1 MLSRSMY
8 SMRTTKKILHEP
20 QRGRIIHRGRVIVP
34 DAIMTIHHDGWTE
47 AIVPHKKLVTHVY
60 EILTEEAD
68 VIIDATVA
76 VVDDVLVNTDGGDRK
91 TAVDDDNHKPTREI
105 PCARPPKRS

>member
-1 MLSRSMY
+1 
-8 SMRTTKKILHEP
+8 MRTTKKILHEP

-60 EILTEEAD
+60 EILAEEANIVGAAAVEVD
-68 VIIDATVA
+68 DAIIDA
-76 VVDDVLVNTDGGDRK
+76 DSSDRK
-91 TAVDDDNHKPTREI
+91 STVDSNDHKPTRNI
-105 PCARPPKRS
+105 PCARPSKRSR